1 LGGSRAGQD
10 RPPARPRSRRP
21 RTAPPRGRTVRFAL
35 TDAELADLDHAA
47 ARAGLARGAYA
58 ARTVLAAARGQG
70 GTPGDDRL
78 RELLAELITAAGLA
92 RRIGVNLN
100 QAVARLNATGQ
111 YAGDLPACAAE
122 AVRRAARLD
131 ETADRVRKALR

>member
-1 LGGSRAGQD
+1 LRRCRSTPRACRPAQD
-10 RPPARPRSRRP
+10 RRRP

-58 ARTVLAAARGQG
+58 ARAALAAARGEAD
-70 GTPGDDRL
+70 GDDRG
-78 RELLAELITAAGLA
+78 RELLAELIRSAGLV